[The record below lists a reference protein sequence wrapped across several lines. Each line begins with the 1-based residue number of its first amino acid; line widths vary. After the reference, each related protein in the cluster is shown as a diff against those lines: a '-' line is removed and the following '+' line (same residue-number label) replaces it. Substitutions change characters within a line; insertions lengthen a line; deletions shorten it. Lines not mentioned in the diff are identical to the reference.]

1 MENND
6 TVQGRFEKM
15 RRVLNFGS
23 INIDNVY
30 TVEHFVRPGETIS
43 ALEMEVFPGGKG
55 LNQSVALAR
64 AGAEVY
70 HAGKIG
76 KDGAFLLQLLR
87 SVGVDVSCVETI
99 NGKTG
104 KAIIQVEE
112 ASGENCILLYHGAN
126 WQMTELYID
135 EVLSGFSGQE
145 IVVVQNEINHVSYL
159 LEKAWKKGMAVAF
172 NPSPVQ
178 ENLKDCNLEH
188 VTWLILNEV
197 EGQALTGKEQPE
209 EMIQTLLDRYPA
221 LKIVLT
227 IGKQGAVY
235 ADKETCFHQ
244 PACDAEVVDTTGAG
258 DTFAGYF
265 IAAMARGDSPRQ
277 AMQEA
282 SRASAI
288 AVSRPGAAVSI
299 PTRDEVLES

>member
-1 MENND
+1 
-6 TVQGRFEKM
+6 M

-112 ASGENCILLYHGAN
+112 ASGENGILLYHGAN

-159 LEKAWKKGMAVAF
+159 LEKAWKKGMSVAF

-209 EMIQTLLDRYPA
+209 EMIETLLARYPA

-235 ADKETCFHQ
+235 ADKKTCFHQ

-277 AMQEA
+277 AMLEA

>member
-1 MENND
+1 
-6 TVQGRFEKM
+6 
-15 RRVLNFGS
+15 
-23 INIDNVY
+23 
-30 TVEHFVRPGETIS
+30 
-43 ALEMEVFPGGKG
+43 
-55 LNQSVALAR
+55 
-64 AGAEVY
+64 
-70 HAGKIG
+70 
-76 KDGAFLLQLLR
+76 
-87 SVGVDVSCVETI
+87 
-99 NGKTG
+99 
-104 KAIIQVEE
+104 
-112 ASGENCILLYHGAN
+112 
-126 WQMTELYID
+126 
-135 EVLSGFSGQE
+135 
-145 IVVVQNEINHVSYL
+145 
-159 LEKAWKKGMAVAF
+159 
-172 NPSPVQ
+172 
-178 ENLKDCNLEH
+178 
-188 VTWLILNEV
+188 
-197 EGQALTGKEQPE
+197 
-209 EMIQTLLDRYPA
+209 MIQTLLEQYPA